1 MSTCLSP
8 PCTGEMTQET
18 VTRTDGQCSVCGLD
32 HRRPDADTEWNE
44 IVGPVYVTFSGGT
57 VLSGAGETSTAPGN
71 VGTFL
76 VDGVKF
82 DGPTVPTPTP
92 TAKATRSFTKTS
104 SSRYS
109 RPPEIGTRGETA

>member
-1 MSTCLSP
+1 
-8 PCTGEMTQET
+8 MTE
-18 VTRTDGQCSVCGLD
+18 TDGQCSVCGLD

-57 VLSGAGETSTAPGN
+57 VLSGAGDTSTSPDN

-82 DGPTVPTPTP
+82 DGPTVTIPDPD
-92 TAKATRSFTKTS
+92 
-104 SSRYS
+104 
-109 RPPEIGTRGETA
+109 GEGHKVFHKDQLVQILPSA